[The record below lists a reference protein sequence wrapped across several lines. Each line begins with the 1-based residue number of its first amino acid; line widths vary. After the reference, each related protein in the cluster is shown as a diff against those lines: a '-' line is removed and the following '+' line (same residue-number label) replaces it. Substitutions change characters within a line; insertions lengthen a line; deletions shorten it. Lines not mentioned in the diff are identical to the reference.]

1 MALFD
6 SIRKNFSNKPE
17 WKGLRFEEYVC
28 DLFDDKE
35 FAISERTHSH
45 QTNEERY
52 VESSLN
58 PDFIFRHIRSND
70 LVAVECKYRTS
81 LYQA

>member
-6 SIRKNFSNKPE
+6 SIRREFSNKPE
-17 WKGLRFEEYVC
+17 WKGQRFEEYVEA
-28 DLFDDKE
+28 LFDENE

-45 QTNEERY
+45 RTNEERY

-58 PDFIFRHIRSND
+58 PDFVFKHKRSND
-70 LVAVECKYRTS
+70 LIAVEF
-81 LYQA
+81 